1 MMKWLRA
8 SVLKSTGSHARGSS
22 PGCTRSRSFLYP
34 SAEVKTRAVK
44 LGAIPYDVDGVE
56 LNARRPAVQ
65 LRCDVEK
72 SALGDPALH
81 ELAIIVRGADTD
93 RLDLARQYV
102 RPSSIS
108 LGLSH
113 NFGNGHK
120 MLRHGF
126 VMYDALYAWLCHVR
140 GETHT
145 CSLLISLHCL

>member
-22 PGCTRSRSFLYP
+22 PGSWTRSRSFLYP

-72 SALGDPALH
+72 YALGDPALH

-102 RPSSIS
+102 GLLPSRSASRTTSATTIKCCATAS
-108 LGLSH
+108 
-113 NFGNGHK
+113 
-120 MLRHGF
+120 
-126 VMYDALYAWLCHVR
+126 
-140 GETHT
+140 
-145 CSLLISLHCL
+145 